1 MLGFFTY
8 GKPVSD
14 SINSNLSSLNDEQ
27 KSVLYELAVLK
38 KNGFN
43 PDQFWLKHKNE
54 FPKLDD
60 KVRDE
65 LALQVYANSKI
76 LYTAPKNS
84 TIQFWMQTQLLTNWM
99 FYLSAFIAICA
110 VIALFKKYWNL
121 LIDFLIKHLAPL
133 FRFLFSPVL
142 LTYEL
147 LLISVICI
155 FYGCTVEEF
164 VLRTVVIH
172 IGLCLLWSQSTA
184 IFTRE
189 YFINK
194 YAFKLKHNFWG
205 TDPWETVK
213 TVCIPA
219 FALTQALL
227 YVLYK
232 VPQDVFY
239 NYEIVL
245 SGIAAIYAL
254 PFWRFL
260 EKYLYPLLFPFKSD
274 SRTRSISSLGG
285 CTVIALI
292 AVIVLALQWNP
303 IFYNVISALTALL
316 LFSFLILSTK
326 ENYRISFRNYYYLQ
340 FVTVLFL
347 SAVFLYGLYVRINE
361 VIWFAI
367 IGTSIYIMIKYLELF
382 SFFPNGKTSKTWAW
396 KLLGAA
402 ALLWLMGKGILY
414 VSKVLFVN

>member
-1 MLGFFTY
+1 M
-8 GKPVSD
+8 
-14 SINSNLSSLNDEQ
+14 
-27 KSVLYELAVLK
+27 
-38 KNGFN
+38 
-43 PDQFWLKHKNE
+43 
-54 FPKLDD
+54 
-60 KVRDE
+60 
-65 LALQVYANSKI
+65 
-76 LYTAPKNS
+76 
-84 TIQFWMQTQLLTNWM
+84 
-99 FYLSAFIAICA
+99 
-110 VIALFKKYWNL
+110 
-121 LIDFLIKHLAPL
+121 
-133 FRFLFSPVL
+133 
-142 LTYEL
+142 
-147 LLISVICI
+147 
-155 FYGCTVEEF
+155 
-164 VLRTVVIH
+164 
-172 IGLCLLWSQSTA
+172 LWSQSTA

-292 AVIVLALQWNP
+292 AVIVLVLQWNP

-382 SFFPNGKTSKTWAW
+382 SFFPNEKTSKTRAW